1 MTVKSEAST
10 YLILDTSNSPL
21 GSGQLESPPGATEL
35 RLLILNNKADEVAA
49 HETVELM
56 SLGSSELPLKC
67 RVLRQRGD
75 RVILEKVATLDP
87 ELRRN
92 LRVNVQFDSF
102 IYPVSG
108 GWRGRRSIQS
118 IDLSCGGIA
127 FYSDPGLGAGDVV
140 EAAIPVTSE
149 GPLFLNCK
157 ILKQRE
163 LDDGRYFYASKFVN
177 MCEDEE
183 VAIREAVFSLQLQ
196 SRFQSDD

>member
-75 RVILEKVATLDP
+75 RVILE
-87 ELRRN
+87 
-92 LRVNVQFDSF
+92 NVQFDSF